1 MGVDTFEFVI
11 AFSLVCSL
19 EVVFLPAPHL
29 LLKHCYNDHYS
40 LLGMRLI
47 DVWMVCRYNLMLGNV
62 CTS

>member
-19 EVVFLPAPHL
+19 EVVFLPGSHL
-29 LLKHCYNDHYS
+29 WLKHCYNDHYS
-40 LLGMRLI
+40 SLGMRLI